1 MTATAHTRELTL
13 REAALTRWCA
23 RCGGPAT
30 ALGEHRP
37 DGSFDPYSVMVS
49 DAEIDRA
56 TSSAFTR
63 TPGGSCYE
71 RRRTRE
77 SIALG
82 KHVGSYGALE
92 PYEARQVERQV
103 YRHRARAVAEMAFA
117 R

>member
-1 MTATAHTRELTL
+1 MTRELTL
-13 REAALTRWCA
+13 REAALVRWCA

-30 ALGEHRP
+30 ALGAHRD

-49 DAEIDRA
+49 DAEIEAALNRNHQAWRYRSPERD
-56 TSSAFTR
+56 TR
-63 TPGGSCYE
+63 Y
-71 RRRTRE
+71 

-92 PYEARQVERQV
+92 PFEARQV